1 MDKVKL
7 HAQERLDLDD
17 TRALQSLIYD
27 YVQEALGGLMGN
39 AHGVLSVPTA
49 ITSENGGNPV
59 LYLRPF
65 TFVTSVPMEVGSTG
79 QPLGTTV
86 VGGTEYT
93 QFKTTVVNYDPEE
106 EATQGI
112 SLDYLRANFGQLDPY
127 YIWARPI
134 MLDTDTG
141 TRRKWDITSGAEIT
155 TNVETR
161 ESQRVVFQLSPS
173 KPIGDSWAKLAVITG
188 FTDGDNA
195 GSVPNIQWYSVFD
208 DPLIE
213 EFLETSGDIT
223 MSLLFNNSVARANEF
238 PFDDTNKSYRTFA
251 LPLLL
256 SALREQIRRI
266 KGTTL
271 WLGEGYSSL
280 TNLNSRTTVLENRQF
295 SPVQCIANCT
305 IGVTVENEQY
315 QRFAGEYVGN
325 SYGVD
330 RTFGQIIRPIGQP
343 QNRAQIKL
351 DTSLVTQS
359 WAITHISVQQHRQ
372 RALVDAEGHFDYNRV
387 TFIVDEDVTT
397 VPDISADGVLLL
409 DYGPNGKGIVI
420 EFLPQVI
427 TDNDQ
432 THTHAERVFHVPTGS
447 TSVTEDPTL
456 VLADLDA
463 DGVPQDGDYD
473 LLFSVSVFAVPSA
486 DADN

>member
-39 AHGVLSVPTA
+39 AHGVFSIPTA

-79 QPLGTTV
+79 QPLGTSV

-112 SLDYLRANFGQLDPY
+112 GLTYLRANFDQLDTY
-127 YIWARPI
+127 YIWARPNI
-134 MLDTDTG
+134 VDTDTG

-155 TNVETR
+155 QTVETR

-173 KPIGDSWAKLAVITG
+173 EPISGDAWAKIGVITS

-208 DPLIE
+208 DPLINT
-213 EFLETSGDIT
+213 LLDTVDT
-223 MSLLFNNSVARANEF
+223 TVDMSTLLALREDT
-238 PFDDTNKSYRTFA
+238 PFDGGKSYRTFA

-256 SALREQIRRI
+256 TELRKQIAQIKGFPSTSPWTNSVSSALTLLGLNTRLITVEQ
-266 KGTTL
+266 KQL
-271 WLGEGYSSL
+271 A
-280 TNLNSRTTVLENRQF
+280 
-295 SPVQCIANCT
+295 PVQCIASGRVA
-305 IGVTVENEQY
+305 IERSVVL
-315 QRFAGEYVGN
+315 AGEGYYAEYVGS
-325 SYGVD
+325 SYGID
-330 RTFGQIIRPIGQP
+330 RQCPLIASVGSQ
-343 QNRAQIKL
+343 QNRVSICI
-351 DTSLVTQS
+351 DTSVLEEG
-359 WAITHISVQQHRQ
+359 WAVTHISVTQDMN
-372 RALVDAEGHFDYNRV
+372 RAYSDPQDPSHYDYNRV
-387 TFIVDEDVTT
+387 TFVVDPNAYTADTS
-397 VPDISADGVLLL
+397 DIGTMSIDTGTASQRGV
-409 DYGPNGKGIVI
+409 VI
-420 EFLPQVI
+420 EFLPQIMDDGLHLHEENQFHPPNGVA
-427 TDNDQ
+427 TDTTTVLRD
-432 THTHAERVFHVPTGS
+432 
-447 TSVTEDPTL
+447 L
-456 VLADLDA
+456 VLTATDTHE
-463 DGVPQDGDYD
+463 YFD